1 MDDETFQE
9 YQGKLAARLADR
21 RVPKKLLID
30 LIKAFDPDQKLSGAD
45 KAELSERAVEQLMY
59 ETDGEEE

>member
-1 MDDETFQE
+1 M
-9 YQGKLAARLADR
+9 
-21 RVPKKLLID
+21 PKKLLVE
-30 LIKAFDPDQKLSGAD
+30 LIKAFDPDQKVSGAD